1 MRKTKQKKNVWC
13 IQSQGMQ
20 TISIGREKASFEKG
34 KVYGNNK
41 KLKIIYVCMY
51 IIYIYIN
58 GLYLKIYI
66 RKIYHHL

>member
-1 MRKTKQKKNVWC
+1 
-13 IQSQGMQ
+13 MQ